1 MNAESWV
8 VCGWLLIAMALAW
21 VAFCLVRWRC
31 ETPLCQRCGYDL
43 SGTAEGGSG
52 PICPECATPVPS
64 GRIRYRT
71 RRRWRLAL
79 LAAVPIVPASQMV
92 CFAQRPDRGLT
103 RWLPTSV
110 MVRLAGA
117 FDFGPC
123 LESRDAV
130 AWMHVALMKRAPLMW
145 RWQLRAWLGDAT
157 IEALDRGYAHASY
170 RQVWPEGERVRVH
183 THRST
188 QPWLT
193 PSVAFREALTAAPNS
208 PSVEVLFHFSDNR
221 AFVKTSEPNVA
232 DEDDQVRASL
242 SWRYAPGR
250 AIPPLPL
257 AWVYGV
263 ATMSTPGGLVGELS
277 GVITLPPRPILQ
289 GVRRVAELDD
299 AITPVSSR
307 ELDAVIRAHLEL
319 TPRIVFGGGD
329 AVVEGAWSLTQ
340 SVPIAIGWPPDV
352 AFTPSFWVRYRGTER
367 SLTSTGH
374 FQACAFSGASSEY
387 AIEGWRD
394 NPEWEMAVR
403 RIAAGDKGA
412 TDGWVLVLQGDGW
425 EALRTTTA
433 PKYWAGR
440 IEIPLGAR

>member
-1 MNAESWV
+1 
-8 VCGWLLIAMALAW
+8 MALAW
-21 VAFCLVRWRC
+21 VVFCLVRWRC
-31 ETPLCQRCGYDL
+31 ESPRCQRCGYDL
-43 SGTAEGGSG
+43 SGTAEGGTG

-64 GRIRYRT
+64 GRVRYRT

-79 LAAVPIVPASQMV
+79 LAAVPLVPASQMV
-92 CFAQRPDRGLT
+92 CFAQRPDQGLT

-157 IEALDRGYAHASY
+157 IEALNRGYAHASY
-170 RQVWPEGERVRVH
+170 RQVWPEGEPVRVH

-208 PSVEVLFHFSDNR
+208 PSVEVMFQFSDKH
-221 AFVKTSEPNVA
+221 AFGGASEAYSA
-232 DEDDQVRASL
+232 DESDQVRASL

-250 AIPPLPL
+250 AIPPLPR
-257 AWVYGV
+257 AWFDGV
-263 ATMSTPGGLVGELS
+263 ATTSTPGGLVGELS
-277 GVITLPPRPILQ
+277 GVITLPERPILQ

-299 AITPVSSR
+299 AITPVGGPALAAIIKTHAPAIPR
-307 ELDAVIRAHLEL
+307 LKVMGELAGFTGLDIVRA
-319 TPRIVFGGGD
+319 
-329 AVVEGAWSLTQ
+329 AASK
-340 SVPIAIGWPPDV
+340 ANGWPSDI
-352 AFTPSFWVRYRGTER
+352 AFTPTYSLRYRGIELPLQR
-367 SLTSTGH
+367 PPEIKFSLGCYIGRDH
-374 FQACAFSGASSEY
+374 GPVEPDFRL
-387 AIEGWRD
+387 EGWRND
-394 NPEWEMAVR
+394 PEWELALR
-403 RIAAGDKGA
+403 RIAAGEKGA
-412 TDGWVLVLQGDGW
+412 ADGWVLVLEGDGW

-440 IEIPLGAR
+440 IEIPLGTK